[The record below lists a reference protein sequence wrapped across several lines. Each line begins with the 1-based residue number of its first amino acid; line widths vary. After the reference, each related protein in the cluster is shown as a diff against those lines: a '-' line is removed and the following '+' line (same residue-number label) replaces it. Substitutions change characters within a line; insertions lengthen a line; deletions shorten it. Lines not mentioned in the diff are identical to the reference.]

1 MVYGKASKKIQ
12 LIEENHVVTT
22 AGSVSDIQLTVK
34 IIKAQVKLDEMR
46 RGKKLMTKEIANL
59 IAGLNYS
66 ALRTT
71 YAIASFLLAGRDE
84 RGFHVYD
91 ITPDGSIID
100 VQDYAGDGSGVMFT
114 TGVFEANYRKDMG
127 VVEGANIVVY
137 TKDRNFFLD
146 NEGIIKSIVDKIKK
160 RVELRADPSIALDVE
175 NAEEKIKQI
184 IPKEAKVAEIEFDP
198 QRNRVI
204 IEAEKPGLAIGKDG
218 EVLKEIRRETLWV
231 PTIKRTPALRS
242 KIIE

>member
-1 MVYGKASKKIQ
+1 MEDNKTLKTGTTTLALVCKDGLVVAADRRSTAGSMVYGKASKKIQ
-12 LIEENHVVTT
+12 TIEENHVVTT

-71 YAIASFLLAGRDE
+71 YAISSFLLAGRDE

-91 ITPDGSIID
+91 ITPDGSIIE

-127 VVEGANIVVY
+127 VDEGVKLAVKAMNASLQRDIY
-137 TKDRNFFLD
+137 SGN
-146 NEGIIKSIVDKIKK
+146 GI
-160 RVELRADPSIALDVE
+160 DVITITS
-175 NAEEKIKQI
+175 KGIKQVI
-184 IPKEAKVAEIEFDP
+184 DKELD
-198 QRNRVI
+198 
-204 IEAEKPGLAIGKDG
+204 
-218 EVLKEIRRETLWV
+218 TS
-231 PTIKRTPALRS
+231 IK
-242 KIIE
+242 I

>member
-1 MVYGKASKKIQ
+1 MEDNKTLKTGTTTLAIVCKDGLVVAADRRSTAGSMVYGKASKKIQ
-12 LIEENHVVTT
+12 TIEENHVVTT
-22 AGSVSDIQLTVK
+22 SGSVSDIQLTVK

-71 YAIASFLLAGRDE
+71 YAISSFLLAGRDE

-91 ITPDGSIID
+91 ITPDGSIIE

-127 VVEGANIVVY
+127 VDEGVKLAVKAMNAALQRDIY
-137 TKDRNFFLD
+137 SGN
-146 NEGIIKSIVDKIKK
+146 GI
-160 RVELRADPSIALDVE
+160 DVITITS
-175 NAEEKIKQI
+175 KGIKQVI
-184 IPKEAKVAEIEFDP
+184 DKELD
-198 QRNRVI
+198 
-204 IEAEKPGLAIGKDG
+204 
-218 EVLKEIRRETLWV
+218 TS
-231 PTIKRTPALRS
+231 IK
-242 KIIE
+242 I

>member
-1 MVYGKASKKIQ
+1 MEDNKTLKTGTTTLAIVCKDGLVVAADRRSTAGSMVYGKASKKIQ
-12 LIEENHVVTT
+12 TIEENHVVTT

-71 YAIASFLLAGRDE
+71 YAISSFLLAGRDE

-91 ITPDGSIID
+91 ITPDGSIIE

-127 VVEGANIVVY
+127 VDEGVKLAVKAMNAALQRDIY
-137 TKDRNFFLD
+137 SGN
-146 NEGIIKSIVDKIKK
+146 GI
-160 RVELRADPSIALDVE
+160 DVITITS
-175 NAEEKIKQI
+175 KGIKQVI
-184 IPKEAKVAEIEFDP
+184 DKELD
-198 QRNRVI
+198 
-204 IEAEKPGLAIGKDG
+204 
-218 EVLKEIRRETLWV
+218 TS
-231 PTIKRTPALRS
+231 IK
-242 KIIE
+242 I

>member
-1 MVYGKASKKIQ
+1 MEDNKTLKTGTTTLALVCKDGLVVAADRRSTAGSMVYGKASKKIQ

-114 TGVFEANYRKDMG
+114 TGVFEANYRKDMSIDEG
-127 VVEGANIVVY
+127 VKLAVKAMNAALQRDIYSGN
-137 TKDRNFFLD
+137 
-146 NEGIIKSIVDKIKK
+146 GI
-160 RVELRADPSIALDVE
+160 DVITITS
-175 NAEEKIKQI
+175 KGIKQVI
-184 IPKEAKVAEIEFDP
+184 DKELD
-198 QRNRVI
+198 
-204 IEAEKPGLAIGKDG
+204 
-218 EVLKEIRRETLWV
+218 TS
-231 PTIKRTPALRS
+231 IK
-242 KIIE
+242 I

>member
-1 MVYGKASKKIQ
+1 MEDNKTLKTGTTTLAIVCKDGLVVAADRRTTAGSMVYGKASKKIQ
-12 LIEENHVVTT
+12 TIEENHVVTT

-91 ITPDGSIID
+91 ITPDGSIIE

-127 VVEGANIVVY
+127 VDEGVKLAVKAMNAALQRDIY
-137 TKDRNFFLD
+137 SGN
-146 NEGIIKSIVDKIKK
+146 GI
-160 RVELRADPSIALDVE
+160 DVITITS
-175 NAEEKIKQI
+175 KGIKQVI
-184 IPKEAKVAEIEFDP
+184 DKELDMSIKV
-198 QRNRVI
+198 
-204 IEAEKPGLAIGKDG
+204 
-218 EVLKEIRRETLWV
+218 
-231 PTIKRTPALRS
+231 
-242 KIIE
+242 

>member
-1 MVYGKASKKIQ
+1 MEDNKTLKTGTTTLAIVCKDGLVVAADRRSTAGSMVYGKASKKIQ
-12 LIEENHVVTT
+12 TIEENHVVTT
-22 AGSVSDIQLTVK
+22 SGSVSDIQLTVK

-71 YAIASFLLAGRDE
+71 YAISSFLLAGRDE

-91 ITPDGSIID
+91 ITPDGSIIE

-127 VVEGANIVVY
+127 VDEGVKLAVKAMNAALQRDIY
-137 TKDRNFFLD
+137 SGN
-146 NEGIIKSIVDKIKK
+146 GI
-160 RVELRADPSIALDVE
+160 DVITITS
-175 NAEEKIKQI
+175 KGIKQVI
-184 IPKEAKVAEIEFDP
+184 DKELD
-198 QRNRVI
+198 
-204 IEAEKPGLAIGKDG
+204 
-218 EVLKEIRRETLWV
+218 TL
-231 PTIKRTPALRS
+231 IK
-242 KIIE
+242 I

>member
-1 MVYGKASKKIQ
+1 MEDNKTLKTGTTTLAIVCKDGLVVAADRRSTAGSMVYGKASKKIQ
-12 LIEENHVVTT
+12 TIEENHVVTT
-22 AGSVSDIQLTVK
+22 SGSVSDIQLTVK

-127 VVEGANIVVY
+127 VDEGVKLAVKAMNAALQRDIY
-137 TKDRNFFLD
+137 SGN
-146 NEGIIKSIVDKIKK
+146 GI
-160 RVELRADPSIALDVE
+160 DVITITS
-175 NAEEKIKQI
+175 KGIKQVI
-184 IPKEAKVAEIEFDP
+184 DKELD
-198 QRNRVI
+198 
-204 IEAEKPGLAIGKDG
+204 
-218 EVLKEIRRETLWV
+218 TS
-231 PTIKRTPALRS
+231 IK
-242 KIIE
+242 I

>member
-1 MVYGKASKKIQ
+1 MEDNKTLKTGTTTLALVCKDGLVVAADRRSTAGSMVYGKASKKIQ
-12 LIEENHVVTT
+12 TIEENHVVTT
-22 AGSVSDIQLTVK
+22 AGNVSDIQLTVK

-71 YAIASFLLAGRDE
+71 YAISSFLLAGRDE

-91 ITPDGSIID
+91 ITPDGSIIE

-127 VVEGANIVVY
+127 VDEGVKLAVKAMNASLQRDIY
-137 TKDRNFFLD
+137 SGN
-146 NEGIIKSIVDKIKK
+146 GI
-160 RVELRADPSIALDVE
+160 DVITITS
-175 NAEEKIKQI
+175 KGIKQVI
-184 IPKEAKVAEIEFDP
+184 DKELD
-198 QRNRVI
+198 
-204 IEAEKPGLAIGKDG
+204 
-218 EVLKEIRRETLWV
+218 TS
-231 PTIKRTPALRS
+231 IK
-242 KIIE
+242 I

>member
-1 MVYGKASKKIQ
+1 MEDNKTLKTGTTTLAIICKDGLVVAADRRSTAGSMVYGKASKKIQ

-127 VVEGANIVVY
+127 VDEGVKLAVKAMNAALQRDIY
-137 TKDRNFFLD
+137 SGN
-146 NEGIIKSIVDKIKK
+146 GI
-160 RVELRADPSIALDVE
+160 DVITITS
-175 NAEEKIKQI
+175 KGIKQVI
-184 IPKEAKVAEIEFDP
+184 DKELD
-198 QRNRVI
+198 
-204 IEAEKPGLAIGKDG
+204 
-218 EVLKEIRRETLWV
+218 TS
-231 PTIKRTPALRS
+231 IK
-242 KIIE
+242 I

>member
-1 MVYGKASKKIQ
+1 VEDNKTLKTGTTTLAIVCKDGLVVAADRRTTAGSMVYGKASKKIQ
-12 LIEENHVVTT
+12 TIEENHVVTT

-91 ITPDGSIID
+91 ITPDGSIIE

-127 VVEGANIVVY
+127 VDEGVKLAVKAMNAALQRDIY
-137 TKDRNFFLD
+137 SGN
-146 NEGIIKSIVDKIKK
+146 GI
-160 RVELRADPSIALDVE
+160 DVITITS
-175 NAEEKIKQI
+175 KGIKQVI
-184 IPKEAKVAEIEFDP
+184 DKELDMSIKV
-198 QRNRVI
+198 
-204 IEAEKPGLAIGKDG
+204 
-218 EVLKEIRRETLWV
+218 
-231 PTIKRTPALRS
+231 
-242 KIIE
+242 

>member
-1 MVYGKASKKIQ
+1 MEDNKTLKTGTTTLAIVCKDGLVVAADRRSTAGSMVYGKASKKIQ
-12 LIEENHVVTT
+12 IIEENHVVTT

-71 YAIASFLLAGRDE
+71 YAISSFLLAGRDE

-91 ITPDGSIID
+91 ITPDGSIIE

-127 VVEGANIVVY
+127 VDEGVKLAVKAMNAALQRDIY
-137 TKDRNFFLD
+137 SGN
-146 NEGIIKSIVDKIKK
+146 GI
-160 RVELRADPSIALDVE
+160 DVITITS
-175 NAEEKIKQI
+175 KGIKQVI
-184 IPKEAKVAEIEFDP
+184 DKELD
-198 QRNRVI
+198 
-204 IEAEKPGLAIGKDG
+204 
-218 EVLKEIRRETLWV
+218 TS
-231 PTIKRTPALRS
+231 IK
-242 KIIE
+242 I

>member
-1 MVYGKASKKIQ
+1 MEDNKTLKTGTTTLAIVCKDGLVVAADRRSTAGSMVYGKASKKIQ
-12 LIEENHVVTT
+12 TIEENHVVTT
-22 AGSVSDIQLTVK
+22 SGSVSDIQLTVK

-91 ITPDGSIID
+91 ITPDGSIIE

-127 VVEGANIVVY
+127 VDEGVKLAVKAMNAALQRDIY
-137 TKDRNFFLD
+137 SGN
-146 NEGIIKSIVDKIKK
+146 GI
-160 RVELRADPSIALDVE
+160 DVITITS
-175 NAEEKIKQI
+175 KGIKQVI
-184 IPKEAKVAEIEFDP
+184 DKELD
-198 QRNRVI
+198 
-204 IEAEKPGLAIGKDG
+204 
-218 EVLKEIRRETLWV
+218 TS
-231 PTIKRTPALRS
+231 IK
-242 KIIE
+242 I

>member
-1 MVYGKASKKIQ
+1 MEDNKTLKTGTTTLALVCKDGLVVAADRRSTAGSMVYGKAAKKIQ
-12 LIEENHVVTT
+12 TIEENHVVTT
-22 AGSVSDIQLTVK
+22 AGNVSDIQLTVK

-127 VVEGANIVVY
+127 VDEGVKLAVKAMNAALQRDIY
-137 TKDRNFFLD
+137 SGN
-146 NEGIIKSIVDKIKK
+146 GI
-160 RVELRADPSIALDVE
+160 DVITITS
-175 NAEEKIKQI
+175 KGIKQVI
-184 IPKEAKVAEIEFDP
+184 DKELD
-198 QRNRVI
+198 
-204 IEAEKPGLAIGKDG
+204 
-218 EVLKEIRRETLWV
+218 TL
-231 PTIKRTPALRS
+231 IK
-242 KIIE
+242 I